1 MSNNLFQMSNSE
13 IDDFL
18 FRLIINILREN
29 NDIIN
34 INHLINN
41 LLVKTNYIKSKKYK
55 SVVNY
60 LKINH
65 KSITK
70 FIEKFFA
77 FTIIREENII
87 KIKLNEENIPLKPF
101 INDWVVVENDLDI
114 L

>member
-1 MSNNLFQMSNSE
+1 MSDNLFKMLNSE
-13 IDDFL
+13 IDDYL

-29 NDIIN
+29 NNIIN

-41 LLVKTNYIKSKKYK
+41 LLLKTNYIKSQKYK

-60 LKINH
+60 LKMNH
-65 KSITK
+65 KSLTK
-70 FIEKFFA
+70 FIEKYFA

>member
-1 MSNNLFQMSNSE
+1 MSDNLFKMSNSE

-29 NDIIN
+29 NDIVN

-41 LLVKTNYIKSKKYK
+41 LLLKTNYAKSKNYK
-55 SVVNY
+55 NVVNY
-60 LKINH
+60 LKVNH
-65 KSITK
+65 KSLTK
-70 FIEKFFA
+70 FIEKYFA
-77 FTIIREENII
+77 FTIIREDKII

-101 INDWVVVENDLDI
+101 VNDWIIVENDLND

>member
-1 MSNNLFQMSNSE
+1 MSDNLFKMSNSE

-29 NDIIN
+29 NGIIN

-41 LLVKTNYIKSKKYK
+41 LITKTNYAKSKNYK
-55 SVVNY
+55 NVVNY
-60 LKINH
+60 LKVNH
-65 KSITK
+65 KSLTK
-70 FIEKFFA
+70 FIEKYFA
-77 FTIIREENII
+77 FSIIREENII

-101 INDWVVVENDLDI
+101 INDWVVVENELDN

>member
-1 MSNNLFQMSNSE
+1 MSDNLFKMLNSE
-13 IDDFL
+13 IDDYL

-29 NDIIN
+29 NNIIN

-41 LLVKTNYIKSKKYK
+41 LLLKTNYAKNKNYK

-60 LKINH
+60 LKVNH
-65 KSITK
+65 KSLIK

-77 FTIIREENII
+77 FSIIREENII

-101 INDWVVVENDLDI
+101 INDWVVVENDFDNL
-114 L
+114 